1 MGRAPAPRRRAA
13 APPSASPSTREGDD
27 DDDAETRTTTRTS
40 KTKTVFVTVGTTS
53 FDALVAALDTARV
66 GEILTRK
73 GFKRVVMQTGK
84 GSHGAPRT
92 LAKTRGLRVRA
103 FAFAPSIDDEI
114 RGADLVVSHAGA
126 GSVFETLRAKKP
138 LLVVV
143 NDALMGNHQQE
154 LAETLHEMGHLRWCA
169 PEGVG
174 DAIAAFDET
183 SSKPYQPGD
192 PAEVQRAIRSM
203 LLRR

>member
-1 MGRAPAPRRRAA
+1 M
-13 APPSASPSTREGDD
+13 
-27 DDDAETRTTTRTS
+27 AEDITYAQAGNVLEAVR
-40 KTKTVFVTVGTTS
+40 VLE
-53 FDALVAALDTARV
+53 ALEQS
-66 GEILTRK
+66 GEITPRQQEALNAYRAKRPAAEQERIKTAATYRGVQSGLSM
-73 GFKRVVMQTGK
+73 GF
-84 GSHGAPRT
+84 
-92 LAKTRGLRVRA
+92 
-103 FAFAPSIDDEI
+103 DDEI